1 MISSLEK
8 PLNSAA
14 IGQIGKPLYG
24 SKSDSLGNPL
34 GEGQLI
40 CSNGHVMRGDDVNYI
55 RLSVHNDF
63 VINGTTY
70 NEANFGYYA
79 FLIYRA
85 RDSVGGYQY
94 FRFGFQTG
102 SNSQGSDLE
111 NDLINTNLI
120 KTASIKIE
128 GTGGS
133 NYYRPYDTGVAD
145 RRSWYE
151 DGGFLGLRTGLIS
164 ELPEFISGAGNPFS
178 NDASLVGESD
188 SNLKVTLYV

>member
-14 IGQIGKPLYG
+14 IGQVGKPLYG

-34 GEGQLI
+34 GAGQVI
-40 CSNGHVMRGDDVNYI
+40 GTDGRVVRHESMNYI
-55 RLSVHNDF
+55 RFHSLQDF
-63 VINGTTY
+63 VINGTTHTLHS
-70 NEANFGYYA
+70 NWHGL
-79 FLIYRA
+79 LIFRS
-85 RDSVGGYQY
+85 RDSASEGWDYIQLGIVSTLSG
-94 FRFGFQTG
+94 
-102 SNSQGSDLE
+102 GSDIVD
-111 NDLINTNLI
+111 DLTNTDLL

-133 NYYRPYDTGVAD
+133 NYYRPYDTGFD
-145 RRSWYE
+145 NKRSWNVEGSY
-151 DGGFLGLRTGLIS
+151 LSLRTSTFPVI
-164 ELPEFISGAGNPFS
+164 PEFISGAGNSFS

>member
-8 PLNSAA
+8 PLNSAP
-14 IGQIGKPLYG
+14 IGQVGKPLYG
-24 SKSDSLGNPL
+24 SRSDSLGNPL
-34 GEGQLI
+34 GAGQLI
-40 CSNGHVMRGDDVNYI
+40 CSNGHVMRGDDTNYI
-55 RLSVHNDF
+55 RLSAHNNF

-70 NEANFGYYA
+70 NEVNFDYYA

-85 RDSVGGYQY
+85 RDASGGWDY
-94 FRFGFQTG
+94 FRFGFQTA

-111 NDLINTNLI
+111 NDLTNTNLI

-133 NYYRPYDTGVAD
+133 NYYRPYDTGVGD
-145 RRSWYE
+145 RRSWYR
-151 DGGFLGLRTGLIS
+151 DGDHLGLRTLGVS
-164 ELPEFISGAGNPFS
+164 QLPEFISGAGNPFS

>member
-1 MISSLEK
+1 MISSVEK
-8 PLNSAA
+8 PLNSTA
-14 IGQIGKPLYG
+14 IGQVGKPLYG

-34 GEGQLI
+34 GAGQLI
-40 CSNGHVMRGDDVNYI
+40 CSNGHVERDADTNYI
-55 RLSVHNDF
+55 RLSSHNDF

-70 NEANFGYYA
+70 NESNFGWWA

-85 RDSVGGYQY
+85 RDGVSDWDY
-94 FRFGFQTG
+94 FRFGLFTHTNPQA
-102 SNSQGSDLE
+102 S
-111 NDLINTNLI
+111 DLINDLTNTDLI

-133 NYYRPYDTGVAD
+133 NYYRPYDSGVGD
-145 RRSWYE
+145 KRSWYE
-151 DGGFLGLRTGLIS
+151 DGHHVGLRTQAVS
-164 ELPEFISGAGNPFS
+164 QLPEFISGAGNPFS